1 MGCGAS
7 AVCSSRV
14 SAVLDS
20 SRCCSSE
27 HFFRDSCLTQGD
39 EDAALHE
46 RSAAEDCDGVTDGLD
61 TFSDMGSTALLEE
74 CEAAQRVAAL
84 PEGELFRDE
93 DFPAEASSLSHSDP
107 QAPHLGDVVWLRPH
121 CTRQQPRKPADLLR
135 RSVSACVGWQELVE
149 EPRLLDEGRG
159 VSAVR
164 QGALGDCWL
173 LSACAA
179 VAQRP
184 HLLRK
189 VVPGRQPLRGA
200 GYRGAVR
207 VRLWR
212 FGRWRCVLLDDRL
225 PARGGAPLYASCAGA
240 ALFWVCFVEK
250 AYAKLHGSYEA
261 LAGGHALEALVDL
274 TGGVAEKLRSSAA
287 LYPLLRDA
295 FARGDLVT
303 CAKKGNW
310 ASVSASRPAV
320 TESGLARGH
329 AYTVREVRHVRQ
341 AGRRPLRMVRVRNP
355 WADHRE
361 WTGAWSDGDGRWQL
375 LDEETRRE
383 MGALQPAPDGE
394 FWMEFSDFQRH
405 FSEITVATLVPDL
418 DCDAEG
424 ANAATSNGNSAADRS
439 RRYVEVCHGEWVA
452 GRSAGGCRNDI
463 SKFTTNPQ
471 FLLTLTTSDPAKQC
485 PWKRLTVLTTG
496 RDSTILYCPR
506 MHRW

>member
-27 HFFRDSCLTQGD
+27 HFFRDSCLTQDD

-46 RSAAEDCDGVTDGLD
+46 RSAAEDSDGVTDGLD

-84 PEGELFRDE
+84 PDGELFRDE

-107 QAPHLGDVVWLRPH
+107 QAAHLSDVVWLRPH
-121 CTRQQPRKPADLLR
+121 
-135 RSVSACVGWQELVE
+135 ELVE

-310 ASVSASRPAV
+310 ASMSASRPAV

-418 DCDAEG
+418 DYDADG
-424 ANAATSNGNSAADRS
+424 AD
-439 RRYVEVCHGEWVA
+439 VEVCHGEWVA

-471 FLLTLTTSDPAKQC
+471 FLLTLTTTDPAKQC
-485 PWKRLTVLTTG
+485 PWTRLTVLTTG
-496 RDSTILYCPR
+496 RDGTILYCPR
-506 MHRW
+506 THRK